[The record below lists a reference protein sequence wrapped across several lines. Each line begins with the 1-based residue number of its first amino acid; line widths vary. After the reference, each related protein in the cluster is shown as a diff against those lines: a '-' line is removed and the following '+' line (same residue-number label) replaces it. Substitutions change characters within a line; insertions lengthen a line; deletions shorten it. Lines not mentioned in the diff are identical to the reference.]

1 MRGIRL
7 GGESLPQWL
16 LALVA
21 VGGYAKL
28 HFFAFSGA
36 FVLYVM
42 NRLNNRQPFSL
53 FAALNIDVGINGKPK
68 TIFGDMIFS
77 SMIGAII
84 VLPLTGPTTIS
95 QALAAGLG
103 LTGILSAYSKSS
115 SKEDN

>member
-1 MRGIRL
+1 M
-7 GGESLPQWL
+7 
-16 LALVA
+16 
-21 VGGYAKL
+21 KL

-53 FAALNIDVGINGKPK
+53 FAALNIDVGIKGKPK

-84 VLPLTGPTTIS
+84 VLPLTGPSTVS

-115 SKEDN
+115 GQEDD

>member
-1 MRGIRL
+1 MRRIRL
-7 GGESLPQWL
+7 AGEGLPQWL

-21 VGGYAKL
+21 VGGYVKL

-53 FAALNIDVGINGKPK
+53 FAAINIDVGSNGKPK

-115 SKEDN
+115 GKEDN

>member
-1 MRGIRL
+1 MDVEG
-7 GGESLPQWL
+7 LPQWL
-16 LALVA
+16 VTLGAIAGCV
-21 VGGYAKL
+21 KL

-42 NRLNNRQPFSL
+42 NRLNNRQPFSI
-53 FAALNIDVGINGKPK
+53 FAALNIDVGNNGKPK
-68 TIFGDMIFS
+68 TIFSDMVFS

-103 LTGILSAYSKSS
+103 LTGILSAYSKSTG
-115 SKEDN
+115 KEGDQ